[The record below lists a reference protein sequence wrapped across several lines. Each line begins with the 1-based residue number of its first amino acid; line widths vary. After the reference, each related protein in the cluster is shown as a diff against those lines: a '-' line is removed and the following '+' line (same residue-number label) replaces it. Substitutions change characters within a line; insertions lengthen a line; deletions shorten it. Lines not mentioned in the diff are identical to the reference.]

1 LRIKN
6 IEKAGLVVYYIYSS
20 MSFYKRI
27 MLSMIAVLLLFA
39 LINGLLV
46 YSIIKQSDGE
56 SVIQF
61 NEMLSNSEEEYIK
74 SWLDFAKGAIHPQV
88 TLANRHPD
96 SLDFYKKN
104 VLNLLRNG
112 LYFIYDAK
120 TGKAVLFRDEFGNIL
135 PQSEMVL
142 EIEDANGKKFA
153 KEIMEKARANDT
165 SYVTFTY
172 SRPCLNCEP
181 VERIARGI
189 YITDW
194 DWVVAKG
201 SYTDKLRSAYAYF
214 TNKFNNSRW
223 TLMGNLLG
231 ITFVSFL
238 IGLLVVFRQMRSF
251 AVPLHNLSTYLH
263 NLATEGI
270 RFEEF
275 NVVATS
281 PEIKCFAED
290 LNAVIKNVGSL
301 IENVRISADKVSD
314 LSGACKDMLNIV
326 DYDAKLVGQRT
337 VEMAVSSKDVI
348 DNVSN
353 MAIGIEEININLDGL
368 KRLASDVAE
377 STSDIKSSI
386 SKISNAMKELNEK
399 SRNAQNSTDA
409 LELRNS
415 ITSIVDS
422 IAEMNSSLQYINS
435 NIKLVSS
442 DINDAYRNVDDVF
455 SATDSMNERA
465 KQVKTKMAEF
475 SLKSKR
481 VEEAHSAIEHTLT
494 DAKDSMTTLNDVSA
508 NLRKVVDDLIRL
520 DDRTQKIK
528 TIQF

>member
-1 LRIKN
+1 
-6 IEKAGLVVYYIYSS
+6 

-27 MLSMIAVLLLFA
+27 MLSMVAVLLLFA

-56 SVIQF
+56 SVVQF
-61 NEMLSNSEEEYIK
+61 NEILSDNEESYIE
-74 SWLDFAKGAIHPQV
+74 SWLDFARSVIYSQV
-88 TLANRHPD
+88 TLASRYPD
-96 SLDFYKKN
+96 STDFYKKN
-104 VLNLLRNG
+104 VLDILRNG
-112 LYFIYDAK
+112 FYFIYDAK
-120 TGKAVLFRDEFGNIL
+120 TGNAVLFRDEFGNIL
-135 PQSEMVL
+135 PQSETVL
-142 EIEDANGKKFA
+142 DMEDAGGKKFA
-153 KEIMEKARANDT
+153 KEIMEKARAKDT

-181 VERIARGI
+181 VERMARGI
-189 YITDW
+189 YIADW

-201 SYTDKLRSAYAYF
+201 SYTDKLRNSSAYFA
-214 TNKFNNSRW
+214 NKFNNSRW

-238 IGLLVVFRQMRSF
+238 IGLLVIFRQMRSF
-251 AVPLHNLSTYLH
+251 AVPLYNLSTYIRS
-263 NLATEGI
+263 LATEGI

-275 NVVATS
+275 KVVATS
-281 PEIKCFAED
+281 PEIKSFAED

-348 DNVSN
+348 DNVGS
-353 MAIGIEEININLDGL
+353 MAMGIEEININLDGL

-386 SKISNAMKELNEK
+386 SKISNAMKELDEK

-409 LELRNS
+409 LELRDS
-415 ITSIVDS
+415 IKSIVGS
-422 IAEMNSSLQYINS
+422 IAEMNLSLQYINS
-435 NIKLVSS
+435 NIKLVSN

-455 SATDSMNERA
+455 TATDSMNERA
-465 KQVKTKMAEF
+465 KLVRAKMAEF

-520 DDRTQKIK
+520 DDKTQKIRA
-528 TIQF
+528 IQF